1 MSECATVESGDG
13 GTTDEEP
20 ARLILSEALGRRCF
34 LRSVIQG
41 QCGMWMRSSMCG
53 SGQQVWVGMLPGLE
67 KPDLMIPSEY
77 GIRFIVDLLEKCSI
91 IL

>member
-1 MSECATVESGDG
+1 MSECATVGSGDG
-13 GTTDEEP
+13 GMTDEEP

-41 QCGMWMRSSMCG
+41 RCGMWMRSSMCG

-67 KPDLMIPSEY
+67 KPDLIY
-77 GIRFIVDLLEKCSI
+77 DTKYDIRFRVRLAVVALK
-91 IL
+91 